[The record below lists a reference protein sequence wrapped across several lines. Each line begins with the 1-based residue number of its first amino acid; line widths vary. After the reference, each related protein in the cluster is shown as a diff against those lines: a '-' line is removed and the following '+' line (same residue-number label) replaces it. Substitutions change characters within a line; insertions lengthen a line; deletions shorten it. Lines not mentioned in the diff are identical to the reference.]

1 MKLARSGIAPLLA
14 LLLSAL
20 APWGTARADE
30 PVTLN
35 FWIGASPSLPMSIE
49 EAKQLKLFEQAHP
62 NIHVATQYIVYGP
75 LHDKLLTAIAG
86 GDAPDVSW
94 GLIEWFGELSR
105 MGALRDMTPLV
116 NQWPDH
122 DKIYPTVWKAL
133 TIDGH
138 VLAMPHYL
146 GLRALLYHADMLQQ
160 AGIAPPKTWD
170 ELIADSRIIKEKVG
184 KFGFGVAGTGVRAP
198 QELIAYLAQNNL
210 SIVAETGNGKY
221 RNTWNDDP
229 AELKRATE
237 VFAFYKQLKDTAAI
251 PPDASGWGYQEED
264 TNFSLGQ
271 YAMAIDGPW
280 MQNYALQNPKPMAD
294 VKIVPPP
301 GKLSQATFFEINPF
315 YVMKASQHPK
325 EQWELVQFLAG
336 MQYQQ
341 AVRPDNS
348 PRTDVVSDTKWSKD
362 FVDLTSI
369 GVFFPP
375 IALGQVTQDMQDSI
389 GRVLLRNEEPSAV
402 AAWLGNAINRDL
414 RQAGQLG
421 AK

>member
-1 MKLARSGIAPLLA
+1 MTRWLITLLA
-14 LLLSAL
+14 TVFLSCA
-20 APWGTARADE
+20 ARAEDQ
-30 PVTLN
+30 VTLN
-35 FWIGASPSLPMSIE
+35 FWIGASPTLPMSIE
-49 EAKQLKLFEQAHP
+49 ETKQIALFEKAHP
-62 NIHVATQYIVYGP
+62 NIHIATQYIVNGP

-116 NQWPDH
+116 DQWPDK
-122 DKIYPTVWKAL
+122 DKIYPIVWKAL
-133 TIDGH
+133 TIDGR

-160 AGIAPPKTWD
+160 AGIAAPPKTWD
-170 ELIADSRIIKEKVG
+170 ELLADCRIIKEKTG
-184 KFGFGVAGTGVRAP
+184 HFGFGIAGTGVRAP

-210 SIVAETGNGKY
+210 AIAVEKGDGKY

-229 AELKRATE
+229 AELKRAAE
-237 VFAFYKQLKDTAAI
+237 VFALYKRLKDEGAMS
-251 PPDASGWGYQEED
+251 PDASGWGYQEED

-280 MQNYALQNPKPMAD
+280 MQNYAQQNPKTMAD

-301 GKLSQATFFEINPF
+301 AKLSQATFFEINPF
-315 YVMKASQHPK
+315 YVLKASKHPQ
-325 EQWELVQFLAG
+325 EQWEFVQFLAG
-336 MQYQQ
+336 QQYQK

-362 FVDLTSI
+362 FVGLTSI

-375 IALGQVTQDMQDSI
+375 IALGQITQDMQDSI
-389 GRVLLRNEEPSAV
+389 GRVLLRNETPESV

>member
-1 MKLARSGIAPLLA
+1 LARSLIA
-14 LLLSAL
+14 LLLTVL
-20 APWGTARADE
+20 LPCTARAEE

-49 EAKQLKLFEQAHP
+49 EQKQIALFEKAHP
-62 NIHVATQYIVYGP
+62 NINIATQYIVYGP

-116 NQWPDH
+116 EQWPDK

-133 TIDGH
+133 TIDGR

-146 GLRALLYHADMLQQ
+146 GLRALLYHEDMLQQ
-160 AGIAPPKTWD
+160 TGIAAPPKTWD
-170 ELIADSRIIKEKVG
+170 ELLADCKIIKEKTG
-184 KFGFGVAGTGVRAP
+184 KFGFGIAGTGVRAP
-198 QELIAYLAQNNL
+198 QELIAYLAQNN
-210 SIVAETGNGKY
+210 VAIAVEKGNGKY
-221 RNTWNDDP
+221 RNTWDDNP
-229 AELKRATE
+229 AELERAAE
-237 VFAFYKQLKDTAAI
+237 VFAFYKQLKDSGAI
-251 PPDASGWGYQEED
+251 SPDASGWGYQEED

-280 MQNYALQNPKPMAD
+280 MQNYALQNPQTMAD

-301 GKLSQATFFEINPF
+301 AKLSAATFFEINPF
-315 YVMKASQHPK
+315 YVLKVSKHPE
-325 EQWELVQFLAG
+325 EQWEFVQFLAG
-336 MQYQQ
+336 KQYQK

-348 PRTDVVSDTKWSKD
+348 PRSDVISDSKWSKD
-362 FVDLTSI
+362 FVGLTSI

-375 IALGQVTQDMQDSI
+375 VALGQITQNMQDSI
-389 GRVLLRNEEPSAV
+389 GRVLLRNEEPATV

>member
-1 MKLARSGIAPLLA
+1 LARSLIA
-14 LLLSAL
+14 LLLTVLLSCA
-20 APWGTARADE
+20 AQAEDQ
-30 PVTLN
+30 VTLN

-49 EAKQLKLFEQAHP
+49 EQKQIALFEKAHP
-62 NIHVATQYIVYGP
+62 NIHIATQYIVYGP

-105 MGALRDMTPLV
+105 MGALRDMTPIV
-116 NQWPDH
+116 AQWPDK

-133 TIDGH
+133 TIDEH

-160 AGIAPPKTWD
+160 AGIVTAPKTWD
-170 ELIADSRIIKEKVG
+170 ELIADCKIIKEKTG

-210 SIVAETGNGKY
+210 AITAEKGDGNY

-229 AELKRATE
+229 AELKRAAE
-237 VFAFYKQLKDTAAI
+237 VFAFYKQLKESGAMS
-251 PPDASGWGYQEED
+251 PDASGWGYQEED

-280 MQNYALQNPKPMAD
+280 MQNYALQNPKTMAD

-301 GKLSQATFFEINPF
+301 AKLSAATFFEINPF
-315 YVMKASQHPK
+315 YVLKASKHPK
-325 EQWELVQFLAG
+325 EQWEFVQFLAG
-336 MQYQQ
+336 QEYQK

-348 PRTDVVSDTKWSKD
+348 PRSDVVSDTKWSKD
-362 FVDLTSI
+362 FVGLTSI

-375 IALGQVTQDMQDSI
+375 VALGQITQDMQDSI
-389 GRVLLRNEEPSAV
+389 GRVLLRNEEPATV
-402 AAWLGNAINRDL
+402 AAWLGSAINRDL

>member
-1 MKLARSGIAPLLA
+1 MARSLIA
-14 LLLSAL
+14 LLLTLLIS
-20 APWGTARADE
+20 TAVRAEDQ
-30 PVTLN
+30 VTLN

-49 EAKQLKLFEQAHP
+49 EAKQIKLFEQAHP
-62 NIHVATQYIVYGP
+62 NIHIATQYIVYGP
-75 LHDKLLTAIAG
+75 LHDKLLTAVAG

-116 NQWPDH
+116 DQWPDK

-133 TIDGH
+133 TIEGH

-160 AGIAPPKTWD
+160 AGIAAPPKTWD
-170 ELIADSRIIKEKVG
+170 ELLADCKVIKEKTG
-184 KFGFGVAGTGVRAP
+184 KFGFGIAGTGVRAP
-198 QELIAYLAQNNL
+198 QELLAYLAQNNL
-210 SIVAETGNGKY
+210 SIAIDKGNGKY
-221 RNTWNDDP
+221 RNSWNDDP

-237 VFAFYKQLKDTAAI
+237 VFDFYRQLKDTGAMS
-251 PPDASGWGYQEED
+251 PDATGWGYQEED

-280 MQNYALQNPKPMAD
+280 MQNYAQQNPKPMAD

-301 GKLSQATFFEINPF
+301 AKLSQATFFEINPF
-315 YVMKASQHPK
+315 YVLKASQHPK
-325 EQWELVQFLAG
+325 EQWEFVQFLAG
-336 MQYQQ
+336 QQYQK

-348 PRTDVVSDTKWSKD
+348 PRMDVVSDSKWSRD
-362 FVDLTSI
+362 FVGLTSI

-375 IALGQVTQDMQDSI
+375 VALGQITQDMQDSI
-389 GRVLLRNEEPSAV
+389 GRVLLRNETPASV